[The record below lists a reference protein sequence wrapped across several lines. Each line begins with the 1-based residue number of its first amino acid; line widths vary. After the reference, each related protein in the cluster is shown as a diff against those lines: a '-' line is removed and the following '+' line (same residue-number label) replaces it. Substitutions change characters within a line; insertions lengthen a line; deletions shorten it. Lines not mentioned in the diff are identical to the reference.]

1 MRIKQIMV
9 SIFLLVLLLNPLY
22 AQKTAIKV
30 DGNVVKSYI
39 THMADDAFLG
49 RKPITPE
56 MHEAQEWAK
65 NLFASWGLEPGG
77 ENGAFF
83 QAVPIE
89 GRRGGYTFSKG
100 TPKMVIDRREFFT
113 KFGDFSIDPRSVTG
127 KKLKGEIVF
136 AGYGISAP
144 EKQLDEYANIDVKG
158 KFVLVLKGSPNDVAA
173 PRGYFAPQEQA
184 NDATV
189 DWEPESRDSSKIQ
202 TAYQKGAVGI
212 LLYNPKSEEEF
223 RFSRQPLR
231 KSEFQRAF
239 IIVPEIG
246 KSVFQWIMWGDD
258 QESVSGFEG
267 RINRMQLQIKE
278 KKSRSYATGK
288 LAEIKGFDS
297 TDFYGEEFKNNT
309 CRNIIGKITGT
320 DPVLKNEFIVLG
332 GHFDHLGV
340 TNGQVFNGADDNAS
354 GSAVVMEVA
363 RLMTLHKVQLKRTVY
378 FCLWTAEELGLIG
391 SQYWA
396 DHPTDGVT
404 MDQVVSN
411 FNMDMVGLGETISAG
426 GGLNFPSMWDI
437 IARDQDEDI
446 LNVVTPRTGGP
457 GGSDHSAFIRLG
469 IESVFL
475 ITGGGVGHPD
485 YHDTG
490 DDAAKIDPEILRK
503 TAQFVLQA
511 TINLG
516 QTAESL
522 IIQDRQQL
530 YDGLLWNL
538 AMINPGLKARGGW
551 TQLEA
556 SSPDDLARLMMNKVS
571 EMRKPQ
577 PTQRRQRFSWG
588 QSRSNLTAG
597 VAGAQL
603 FNFDLNTMLVAR
615 KLLEFGRID
624 VAGDDG
630 RWFDKGLTAC
640 GATALKTMQ
649 DSSIVLHLIR
659 PTRETLN
666 SVLKAAEK
674 PFIISGVTEFDS
686 TQKSLINQKQV
697 VVTLDLDPKNTDTF
711 LAELNLLTAVLGDKD
726 NIIINVLSED
736 GLDAAKQA
744 VYMKL
749 FKDGW
754 TRQDIYAIGGASAE
768 RGGSGNL
775 SPFMPRRD
783 RRWF

>member
-1 MRIKQIMV
+1 MKFKQIV
-9 SIFLLVLLLNPLY
+9 LSIFLVALVLNPLY

-30 DGNVVKSYI
+30 DGDVVKSYI
-39 THMADDAFLG
+39 THMADDKFLG
-49 RKPITPE
+49 RKPLTPE
-56 MHEAQEWAK
+56 MHVTQEWAK
-65 NLFASWGLEPGG
+65 NLFANWGLEPAG
-77 ENGAFF
+77 ENGAYF

-89 GRRGGYTFSKG
+89 GRRSGYTVSKG

-113 KFGDFSIDPRSVTG
+113 KFNDFTVDPRSATG

-144 EKQLDEYANIDVKG
+144 GKQLDEYANLDVKG
-158 KFVLVLKGSPNDVAA
+158 KFVLVLKGSPNDVDA
-173 PRGYFAPQEQA
+173 PRGYFSPQEEA
-184 NDATV
+184 KDAPV
-189 DWEPESRDSSKIQ
+189 DWEPESLDSSKIQ

-212 LLYNPKSEEEF
+212 LFYNPKSEEDF
-223 RFSRQPLR
+223 RSGREPLR
-231 KSEFQRAF
+231 KSGFQRAF
-239 IIVPEIG
+239 IIVPEIS

-267 RINRMQLQIKE
+267 RINRMQLQIKD
-278 KKSRSYATGK
+278 KKPQSFATGK
-288 LAEIKGFDS
+288 VAAIKGFDS
-297 TDFYGEEFKNNT
+297 TDFYGENFNNFK

-320 DPVLKNEFIVLG
+320 DPALKDEYIVLG

-363 RLMTLHKVQLKRTVY
+363 RLMKLHKVQLKRTVY

-391 SQYWA
+391 SQYWV

-404 MDQVVSN
+404 LDKVVAN

-426 GGLNFPSMWDI
+426 GGLNFPSVWDI

-446 LNVVTPRTGGP
+446 INVVTPRTGGP
-457 GGSDHSAFIRLG
+457 GGSDHSAFIQLG

-490 DDAAKIDPEILRK
+490 DDAEKIDPEILRK
-503 TAQFVLQA
+503 TTQFVLQA

-516 QTAESL
+516 QTAETL
-522 IIQDRQQL
+522 VIQDRQQL
-530 YDGLLWNL
+530 YDGLLWNM
-538 AMINPGLKARGGW
+538 AVINPGLKARGGW

-556 SSPDDLARLMMNKVS
+556 GAPDDLARLMMNKVS
-571 EMRKPQ
+571 EKKNPQ
-577 PTQRRQRFSWG
+577 PTQRRQRFFRG
-588 QSRSNLTAG
+588 GSRSNISTGL
-597 VAGAQL
+597 AGAQL
-603 FNFDLNTMLVAR
+603 FNFDVNYMLVAQ
-615 KLLEFGRID
+615 KTLEFGRLD

-630 RWFDKGLTAC
+630 RWFDKGLTEC
-640 GATALKTMQ
+640 GAKALKTMQ

-659 PTRETLN
+659 PSQETLS
-666 SVLKAAEK
+666 SVLQNAEK

-686 TQKSLINQKQV
+686 NQLALINEKKV
-697 VVTLDLDPKNTDTF
+697 VVTLDLDPKNTDKF
-711 LAELNLLTAVLGDKD
+711 IADLNALTAALGDKD
-726 NIIINVLSED
+726 NIIINALSED
-736 GLDAAKQA
+736 SLDAAKQA

-754 TRQDIYAIGGASAE
+754 TKQDIYAIGGASPE